1 MMKQGIVEYPFKC
14 FTKNRMQTNRTLTF
28 YESFVFFFMYR
39 NYISL
44 FPYFWRYSFF
54 NDSSCI
60 LFKGIVTDSQQVFI
74 ILTDMLSYPGDLLES
89 NDFNIDN
96 IPLFV
101 TRKELIL
108 VLVLY
113 KARGNTLLFFIGVH
127 VETKEL
133 LKRFAFLQ

>member
-1 MMKQGIVEYPFKC
+1 M
-14 FTKNRMQTNRTLTF
+14 
-28 YESFVFFFMYR
+28 
-39 NYISL
+39 
-44 FPYFWRYSFF
+44 
-54 NDSSCI
+54 
-60 LFKGIVTDSQQVFI
+60 VTDSQQVFI
-74 ILTDMLSYPGDLLES
+74 ILTDMLSYPCDLLES